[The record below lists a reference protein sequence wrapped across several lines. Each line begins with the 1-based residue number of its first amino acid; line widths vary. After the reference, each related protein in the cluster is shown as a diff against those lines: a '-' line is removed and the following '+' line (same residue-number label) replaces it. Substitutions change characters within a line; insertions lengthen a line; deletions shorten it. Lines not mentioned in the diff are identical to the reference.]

1 MEEWKKVME
10 KVKKLQKKFTD
21 FCTKKGIPVITFRD
35 PVTQQPSASFTLLV
49 ISAGLVIFGL
59 VNKIAKLVDGVDIEN
74 ALQFFYA
81 CAGLY
86 FGRKLSGDNKEE
98 IK

>member
-1 MEEWKKVME
+1 MGKIKELQNKLIEW
-10 KVKKLQKKFTD
+10 
-21 FCTKKGIPVITFRD
+21 CTKKGIPVITFRD

-49 ISAGLVIFGL
+49 VSSGLVIFGL
-59 VNKIAKLVDGVDIEN
+59 INKAAKLVDGIDIDN

-86 FGRKLSGDNKEE
+86 FGRKLTSDKKEE
-98 IK
+98 

>member
-1 MEEWKKVME
+1 ME
-10 KVKKLQKKFTD
+10 KLKQLQANFIEW
-21 FCTKKGIPVITFRD
+21 CTKKGIPVITFRD

-49 ISAGLVIFGL
+49 VSSGLVIFGL
-59 VNKIAKLVDGVDIEN
+59 INKAAKLVDGIDIDN

-86 FGRKLSGDNKEE
+86 FGRKLTSDKKEE
-98 IK
+98 

>member
-1 MEEWKKVME
+1 M
-10 KVKKLQKKFTD
+10 KKLKELQDKLIE
-21 FCTKKGIPVITFRD
+21 FCTKKGIPVPVIRD
-35 PVTQQPSASFTLLV
+35 PVSQQPSASFTLLV

-59 VNKIAKLVDGVDIEN
+59 LNKVAKLVDGVDIDN

-86 FGRKLSGDNKEE
+86 FGRKLTSDKKEE
-98 IK
+98 